1 MSTNVVAEF
10 AIVKRIMSILKLD
23 EAGKISKFFES
34 IVKDAK
40 RAIAQLEANK
50 KALAMQYDMDVDKYN
65 EEIEDASGAV
75 EAAFDNVTLED
86 VKTNADIENFKHIY
100 LENVAEAERK
110 LERIQKNLKSYTED
124 YDKKVERINEQITKY
139 QSRIDK
145 FVK

>member
-1 MSTNVVAEF
+1 MSNVVEF
-10 AIVKRIMSILKLD
+10 AIVKRIMKVLKLD
-23 EAGKISKFFES
+23 EAGKISKFFEV

-110 LERIQKNLKSYTED
+110 LERIQKNLKVYTEN
-124 YDKKVERINEQITKY
+124 YDKKVEGINEQIAKY
-139 QSRIDK
+139 QARIDK